1 MTKLISHTIVVSIA
15 MIPYI
20 QNTMQP
26 KYKPN
31 WTIALFIIVFNFFV
45 SHTQHTSHPKKKL
58 SKIIPIVDKKKLEA

>member
-1 MTKLISHTIVVSIA
+1 

-45 SHTQHTSHPKKKL
+45 SHTQHTPFLAQRKKKL
-58 SKIIPIVDKKKLEA
+58 SKIIPIVDKEKLEPWK

>member
-1 MTKLISHTIVVSIA
+1 

-31 WTIALFIIVFNFFV
+31 WTITLLIIDFNFFV
-45 SHTQHTSHPKKKL
+45 SHTQHNPSPPKKKKKL
-58 SKIIPIVDKKKLEA
+58 SKIIPIVDKEKLEPWK